1 MSDPSDPTDPTD
13 QVETAET
20 VITIATVKLFGTLR
34 DRSGKDQVAIPGGL
48 TVRKILD
55 LLSEEYGESVRR
67 LLLEEKDG
75 EFIKR
80 ASVVIIIN
88 GHTQID
94 LSRAVDEEDVVAI
107 FPTVAGG

>member
-13 QVETAET
+13 QVET
-20 VITIATVKLFGTLR
+20 VITMATVKLFGTLR
-34 DRSGKDQVAIPGGL
+34 DRAGEDQVTVPGGL

-55 LLSEEYGESVRR
+55 LLSEEYGESVRS

-75 EFIKR
+75 ELVKR

-88 GHTQID
+88 GHTQVD
-94 LSRAVDEEDVVAI
+94 LSRVVDEEDVIAI